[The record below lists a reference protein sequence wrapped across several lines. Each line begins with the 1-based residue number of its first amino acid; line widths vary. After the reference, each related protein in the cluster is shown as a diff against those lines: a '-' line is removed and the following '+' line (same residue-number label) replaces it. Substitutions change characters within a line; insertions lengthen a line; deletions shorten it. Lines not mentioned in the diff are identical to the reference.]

1 MKKANEISKFFI
13 FFQNSP
19 LLRSVKALARHKLG
33 EKSVLC
39 DKFVIFAVLDY
50 LAVVENDYPVA
61 LLYRGEAVR
70 DDDAGAFECVM
81 LSSALV
87 ASSNM
92 SIFGFG
98 ATARAIIS
106 LCR

>member
-1 MKKANEISKFFI
+1 MKKANEISKIFI

-39 DKFVIFAVLDY
+39 NKLVVFSVLYY
-50 LAVVENDYPVA
+50 LALVENDYPVA

-70 DDDAGAFECVM
+70 DDDTGAFECVK
-81 LSSALV
+81 
-87 ASSNM
+87 
-92 SIFGFG
+92 
-98 ATARAIIS
+98 
-106 LCR
+106 